1 MSVMDAV
8 RSNYRRLPGMHPA
21 NHYRSFASWVSYVY
35 LTNHSRCVQA
45 LDRTGSFGGALTR

>member
-1 MSVMDAV
+1 MSVMDAI

-21 NHYRSFASWVSYVY
+21 NHYRSFASWVY